1 LLSPFQAK
9 TLRND
14 GQCRNSFSRPAKS
27 VGVSCA
33 GRTIGIELENRDW
46 IYRREQRK
54 QRANYLQQEAPG
66 RKYAHFQF
74 GNPSASVVSV
84 SSCEWSLGFGFNPLS
99 GMDSLLPSLHTAPV
113 SEVTQILQR
122 FQQGDPQAAEA
133 LLPLVY
139 DELRKLAAVRMANE
153 PAGQTLQ
160 ATALVHEAWLR
171 LSGPSE
177 VKWNGRGHFFAAAA
191 EAMRRILVDRAR
203 KKARHRHGG
212 QLQRIDLEHVT
223 LATDDSDD
231 TVLAIHEAIEKLAC
245 EFPQQ
250 AEIVKLR
257 YFVGLEHAEIA
268 EALGLSE
275 ATVQR
280 HWAYARSWLYAELK
294 SSLAQ

>member
-1 LLSPFQAK
+1 
-9 TLRND
+9 
-14 GQCRNSFSRPAKS
+14 
-27 VGVSCA
+27 
-33 GRTIGIELENRDW
+33 
-46 IYRREQRK
+46 
-54 QRANYLQQEAPG
+54 
-66 RKYAHFQF
+66 
-74 GNPSASVVSV
+74 
-84 SSCEWSLGFGFNPLS
+84 
-99 GMDSLLPSLHTAPV
+99 MDSLLPPLHTASV
-113 SEVTQILQR
+113 SEVTQILHR
-122 FQQGDPQAAEA
+122 VQQGDPQAAEQ

-171 LSGPSE
+171 LSGPAE
-177 VKWNGRGHFFAAAA
+177 VRWNGRGHFFAAAA
-191 EAMRRILVDRAR
+191 ESMRRILVDRAR
-203 KKARHRHGG
+203 MKARQRHGG
-212 QLQRIDLEHVT
+212 QLQRADLEHVT

-231 TVLAIHEAIEKLAC
+231 TVLAVHEALEKLAR

-268 EALGLSE
+268 GALGLSE